1 MAFQGI
7 FTITIHKWEKKKMGA
22 VHIWSLMAEETW
34 QRTNSHSRLF
44 FLAEADSDNVQR
56 RANAKRHQHVLM
68 NVGVRVSHGL
78 HRQGT
83 LLPRSMAC
91 SLLVITRVWAQQDLC
106 LESSRIQGL
115 GCPLEEVARASCH
128 AREEH
133 TPANTPRQ
141 TESSDPTDSR
151 GDAQVL
157 MKIHNS
163 RAWWGQGFA

>member
-1 MAFQGI
+1 MAFQSI
-7 FTITIHKWEKKKMGA
+7 FCYYNSQMEKKKKWEQFTSG
-22 VHIWSLMAEETW
+22 VWWLKKPDKEQILTHVC
-34 QRTNSHSRLF
+34 F

-68 NVGVRVSHGL
+68 SFGVRVSHGL

-106 LESSRIQGL
+106 LEPSRIQGL
-115 GCPLEEVARASCH
+115 RCPLEEVARASCH
-128 AREEH
+128 AGEEH

-151 GDAQVL
+151 GDA
-157 MKIHNS
+157 
-163 RAWWGQGFA
+163 